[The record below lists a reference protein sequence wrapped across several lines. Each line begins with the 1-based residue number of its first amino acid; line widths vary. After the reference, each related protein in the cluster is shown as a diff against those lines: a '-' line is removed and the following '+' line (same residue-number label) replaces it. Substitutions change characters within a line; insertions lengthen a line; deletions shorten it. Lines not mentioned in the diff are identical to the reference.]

1 MKQVI
6 YDGKVG
12 GFLNL
17 YGSLVFELDYVP
29 SKIFVE
35 AVLGKLNFFVLG
47 KDYPRLVEED
57 ARILNYQNGIKY
69 HLPKGGFQLDRYF
82 MFGKVEAVAIQGL
95 DLINLFWLEVL

>member
-1 MKQVI
+1 MKEVI
-6 YDGKVG
+6 HDGKAG
-12 GFLNL
+12 GFLNI
-17 YGSLVFELDYVP
+17 YGILVLELDHKP

-35 AVLGKLNFFVLG
+35 TVFGKLNLFILG

-69 HLPKGGFQLDRYF
+69 HLPKGGFQLDSYF